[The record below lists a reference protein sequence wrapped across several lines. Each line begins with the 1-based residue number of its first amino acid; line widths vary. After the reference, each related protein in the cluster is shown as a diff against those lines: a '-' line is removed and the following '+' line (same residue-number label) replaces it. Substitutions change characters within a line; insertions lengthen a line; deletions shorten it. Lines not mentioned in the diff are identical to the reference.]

1 MGEMFKRG
9 AVALALFSVAA
20 MPADAKH
27 LHPTHC
33 ASSTEVTAI
42 AATSIQQELMVAA
55 LTCNQVPNFNAFQTS
70 FGPELRASDR
80 SLLRMF
86 QRLYGARGSA
96 EYHGFKTRLAND
108 SEIRSIHGNSDFCTA
123 ASLVFSAALA
133 SNKPSLSDFVS
144 GVQVE
149 DPSPVNSCQ
158 MEVALGLQGAMSAQQ
173 ITPRQK
179 PSEFRDVAQAPA
191 VPALAS
197 QTSAPVLPV
206 ASTQAASAAQMP
218 SATPP
223 ASTLAS
229 TAPQAAEPQTG
240 EQPKKKSGWFSGM
253 FN

>member
-133 SNKPSLSDFVS
+133 STKPSLSDLLS
-144 GVQVE
+144 GVHVAA
-149 DPSPVNSCQ
+149 PSPVNSCQ

-179 PSEFRDVAQAPA
+179 PSEFRDVAQVPA
-191 VPALAS
+191 VPVLAS
-197 QTSAPVLPV
+197 QTPAAAPP
-206 ASTQAASAAQMP
+206 Q
-218 SATPP
+218 P
-223 ASTLAS
+223 AP
-229 TAPQAAEPQTG
+229 APQAA
-240 EQPKKKSGWFSGM
+240 QPPPTARPASPVAR
-253 FN
+253 